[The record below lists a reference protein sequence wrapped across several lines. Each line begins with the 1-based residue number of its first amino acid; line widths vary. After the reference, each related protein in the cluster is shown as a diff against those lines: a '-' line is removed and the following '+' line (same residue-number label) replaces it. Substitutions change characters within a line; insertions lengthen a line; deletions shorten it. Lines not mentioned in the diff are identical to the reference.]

1 MEVRSHSMSAIQ
13 SLTTSTIMSGLVLQ
27 IKQLID
33 VLKGEIK
40 IAIEWVKAHE
50 GTVGNEI
57 ADMLAK
63 RGTVT
68 VTQGCE
74 PWLPVSNDKIKQSI
88 TSHIDIEWQKQWDRE
103 GTCKVAKSF
112 LPNIDRTRLSQVK
125 RESVLNLQLM
135 MAILTGH
142 GTYLR

>member
-1 MEVRSHSMSAIQ
+1 MTYSRAR
-13 SLTTSTIMSGLVLQ
+13 
-27 IKQLID
+27 K
-33 VLKGEIK
+33 K
-40 IAIEWVKAHE
+40 IAVEWVKAHE

-74 PWLPVSNDKIKQSI
+74 PWLPVSNDRNKQTI
-88 TSHIDIEWQKQWDRE
+88 TSHIDREWHKWWDRE
-103 GTCKVAKSF
+103 GTCKVTKSF
-112 LPNIDRTRLSQVK
+112 LHNIDRKRLNHVK
-125 RESVLNLQLM
+125 KESVLNLQLM

-142 GTYLR
+142 GFFPSGPILTN